1 MSYSR
6 KVEYDGYLF
15 DSHKERDRYIE
26 LRLLEAAGLIEAL
39 EVQPK
44 FILQEGFK
52 CPWTNKK
59 VQALTYSGDFAYVES
74 NHKVVEDVKAL
85 VKKGRHRGRV
95 LKTQAFEVRWKLARA
110 QNRDVEFR
118 IYAA

>member
-26 LRLLEAAGLIEAL
+26 LRLLEAAGEIERL

-44 FILQEGFK
+44 FILQDGFR
-52 CPWTNKK
+52 CPWTGKK
-59 VQALTYSGDFAYVES
+59 VQALTFSGDFAYIE
-74 NHKVVEDVKAL
+74 NGHRVVEDVKAMT
-85 VKKGRHRGRV
+85 KKGRV

>member
-6 KVEYDGYLF
+6 AVWYDGIKF

-26 LRLLEAAGLIEAL
+26 LRLLERAGLIAAL

-44 FILQEGFK
+44 FVLQEGFK
-52 CPWTNKK
+52 CPWTGKK
-59 VQALTYSGDFAYVES
+59 VQALTYSGDFAYIES
-74 NHKVVEDVKAL
+74 DHKVVEDVKAL
-85 VKKGRHRGRV
+85 VKKGRNRGRV

-110 QNRDVEFR
+110 QNKDVEFR
-118 IYAA
+118 IVAA